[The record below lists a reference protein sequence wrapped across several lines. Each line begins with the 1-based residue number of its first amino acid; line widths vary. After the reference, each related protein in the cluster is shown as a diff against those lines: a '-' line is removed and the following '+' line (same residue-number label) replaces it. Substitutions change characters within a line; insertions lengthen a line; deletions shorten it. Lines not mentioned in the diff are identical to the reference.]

1 MVINV
6 LERFPDLF
14 SFYSHE
20 MTPYSLNLVVIFY
33 VDFDM
38 VLIYNYLKINHTL
51 IWSRE
56 ARKG

>member
-33 VDFDM
+33 VSIVFEN
-38 VLIYNYLKINHTL
+38 VLKKSEHKHQETG
-51 IWSRE
+51 
-56 ARKG
+56 A

>member
-33 VDFDM
+33 TLNLVVIFYVDFDM
-38 VLIYNYLKINHTL
+38 VLIYNYL
-51 IWSRE
+51 
-56 ARKG
+56 

>member
-38 VLIYNYLKINHTL
+38 VLIYNLIFDTL
-51 IWSRE
+51 ME
-56 ARKG
+56 